1 MSLRSKVGLSTA
13 IVILFSV
20 IPVEISAAATKTGG
34 PCSVQGVISIA
45 GNKKFTCNKSGSKL
59 IWSKGVPSN
68 ARQLSPHEIVINSVL
83 LDWSKWK
90 KKATKNYSP
99 LTAILEPGYEP
110 KWKSSMVKTSN
121 YLISVLVGNN
131 HLLLQEPYAV
141 IGDSEEFIR
150 TSSAPY
156 CSNKIPENLLGIY
169 CGRIQAGYGY
179 FLLGQPESEN
189 FASGKLL
196 TPQQTMKIGLY
207 VARDIAIM
215 YELQAQ
221 YGNMKYDGAKNQ
233 IPAWIRQG
241 FVELLAALALSETS
255 GNGKNYSE
263 TLKATQTIDEFPKAL
278 CTKTLQDFES
288 KDRNWGTSCI
298 SSQNLYATEL
308 LVARHGGLEAL
319 FKFVEMYG
327 VSDDWTSAFNSAFGI
342 SRENFYTE
350 WYDYLKIPL
359 QSRPTLTAP
368 APAAH
373 Y

>member
-1 MSLRSKVGLSTA
+1 MRQLRRVSFSIAVVMVFTSNSMA
-13 IVILFSV
+13 ISN
-20 IPVEISAAATKTGG
+20 AAPKTDT
-34 PCSVQGVISIA
+34 PCAVQGITNISMS
-45 GNKKFTCNKSGSKL
+45 KKFTCIKSGSKL
-59 IWSKGVPSN
+59 VWSKGVNSSD
-68 ARQLSPHEIVINSVL
+68 RKLSAHDAVINSVL
-83 LDWSKWK
+83 LDWNKWK
-90 KKATKNYSP
+90 KKSSKNYPP
-99 LTAILEPGYEP
+99 LTAIVEPGYESN
-110 KWKSSMVKTSN
+110 WKSSMERTSN

-131 HLLLQEPYAV
+131 RLLLQEPFAG

-156 CSNKIPENLLGIY
+156 CSNKIPDNLLGIY

-179 FLLGQPESEN
+179 FLLGLPESEK
-189 FASGKLL
+189 FASGKIL
-196 TPQQTMKIGLY
+196 TIQEKMKIGLY
-207 VARDIAIM
+207 VARDVAIM

-221 YGNMKYDGAKNQ
+221 YGNIKYDGVKNQ

-241 FVELLAALALSETS
+241 FVDLLAALALAETF
-255 GNGKNYSE
+255 GNGKNYSQV
-263 TLKATQTIDEFPKAL
+263 LKATQTLDDFPKAL
-278 CTKTLQDFES
+278 CTKTLQDYES

-327 VSDDWTSAFNSAFGI
+327 ISDDWTSAFKSAFGI
-342 SRENFYTE
+342 SRENFYSE

-359 QSRPTLTAP
+359 QSRPTLTVP